1 MHVDAVGSLS
11 GSAPAFCMQKGGSNS
26 LNPSNG
32 GREQLVTNLSN
43 FRFCSSDSVDTTFQN
58 VTTFEKR
65 RKKKFILLLLSK
77 QLVLKLN

>member
-58 VTTFEKR
+58 VTTF
-65 RKKKFILLLLSK
+65 KKKKKEKLYIFTLK
-77 QLVLKLN
+77 QAA

>member
-58 VTTFEKR
+58 VTTF
-65 RKKKFILLLLSK
+65 KKKKKEKFYIFT
-77 QLVLKLN
+77 LKHN